1 VSSKADDFDVRYRDA
16 GTAGR
21 GRPPADGGYRG
32 NAGDVD
38 YDLGYDSTGWDTQ
51 GFRRTEADF
60 VDGHEEGL
68 SRDAGRGG
76 VGTAVRPDHGRAP
89 RGRHDGGHARAAGPA
104 AGPEESTQLNWENE
118 ATGGMWAPEAP
129 GGLEGVVPPLGAVV
143 PPGAGRTPGRG
154 RRGGRGG
161 GPGGRGRPRGPRG
174 LAGPGRRGLDRP
186 RVKVKGSWWR
196 HWTLRKALGVL
207 LGLVGGVVVLGAA
220 AVAIAYEK
228 TPVPTAALAATGF
241 SQSVVYSKDGSLIGR
256 FGTTN
261 RKMLQYNEIPKDMIN
276 AVVAAED
283 RNFFNEGGISP
294 TGIVR
299 AAYQDVSGNNGSLQ
313 GGSTI
318 TQEFVR
324 QYYSGIGTQ
333 QTLSRK
339 IKEIFVAMKVAKEK
353 SKQWILTNYLNT
365 IYLGQGAYGI
375 EAAAE
380 TYYGKP
386 SAKLTVAQDAV
397 IAAIIQQPSTYPL
410 SQYRTQLEARW
421 HYVLNGMVQMG
432 TLTEQNAAAMKFPA
446 PGDHVPQTLGRDVWD
461 PYVLNM
467 VQTELEHTY
476 HLTQEQIYN
485 GGYVIRTTVDNK
497 KMAALYEAVRENE
510 ALINASSHPLALSYM
525 HAAAVLEDPS
535 SGAIQAVYAGP
546 GYIGSRYN
554 GTGRVIT
561 RKLCTKIACEW
572 NMAADNREQ
581 VGSSFKPYVLA
592 AAVKAGMNVQTSTLN
607 GFNSLYIAPDDQP
620 TAYSTTANTPRSYL
634 VHNDSQS
641 ENGPY
646 TPQIAMAVS
655 INTAYADLWH
665 RVGGRAVASM
675 AQQFGV
681 NTDAACITASCSGT
695 GKMEDE
701 AGVALGQASLTVVE
715 QATMLATIDN
725 GGVYHNA
732 HIIASI
738 GQNSQN
744 NAPPIAI
751 KVTSYP
757 VFSSDPTA
765 NKNEATQVQ
774 YAMSKDDAPYGTAPG
789 AGMSNGQEIIAKTG
803 TTNSAQSAFFI
814 GAIPSQA
821 MAVALFTNQ
830 QGRGDQTLD
839 LLGGLSQGGM
849 GGTWPASI
857 WHTYAENQFLQ
868 LGIEPFPAP
877 VFTGQT
883 WNQVPPNL
891 RSVGKKHKK
900 HDNGQNGNGNGN
912 GDGNPSPTPTFS
924 CDPQFVTCS
933 TDPVNGGGNGGFG
946 GTGGP
951 GGGTGGTGGVGAAPA
966 GGGVGLVVTGLPLW
980 ARRRRQRARRP

>member
-1 VSSKADDFDVRYRDA
+1 VSRKADDFDVRHRDA
-16 GTAGR
+16 GTAGH
-21 GRPPADGGYRG
+21 GRPAADGGYGG

-51 GFRRTEADF
+51 GFRRPEAGFD
-60 VDGHEEGL
+60 DGHEAGR
-68 SRDAGRGG
+68 SRDIGRGG

-89 RGRHDGGHARAAGPA
+89 RGRRDGSHARAAGP
-104 AGPEESTQLNWENE
+104 GTDTEESTQLNWENE
-118 ATGGMWAPEAP
+118 ATGGMWAPQAP
-129 GGLEGVVPPLGAVV
+129 
-143 PPGAGRTPGRG
+143 
-154 RRGGRGG
+154 G
-161 GPGGRGRPRGPRG
+161 GPGGTGGPRGPRG
-174 LAGPGRRGLDRP
+174 PGRPGRRRLDHP
-186 RVKVKGSWWR
+186 RVKVKVKGGWWR
-196 HWTLRKALGVL
+196 RWTLRKALGVL
-207 LGLVGGVVVLGAA
+207 LGLVGGIVALGAV
-220 AVAIAYEK
+220 AVAIAYEE

-261 RKMLQYNEIPKDMIN
+261 RKMLQYNEIPRDMIN

-299 AAYQDVSGNNGSLQ
+299 AAYEDVSGNDGSLQ

-386 SAKLTVAQDAV
+386 AAKLSVAQDAV
-397 IAAIIQQPSTYPL
+397 IAAIVQQPSTYPL
-410 SQYRTQLEARW
+410 RQYRTQLEARW

-432 TLTEQNAAAMKFPA
+432 TLTQQNAAAMKFPV
-446 PGDHVPQTLGRDVWD
+446 PGDHVPQTLGADVWD

-467 VQTELEHTY
+467 VQNELEHTY

-485 GGYVIRTTVDNK
+485 GGYVVRTTVDDK

-510 ALINASSHPLALSYM
+510 AQINASSRPLELKYM
-525 HAAAVLEDPS
+525 HAAAALEDPGT
-535 SGAIQAVYAGP
+535 GAIQAVYAGP
-546 GYIGSRYN
+546 GYIGAKYN
-554 GTGRVIT
+554 GTGRVIS
-561 RKLCTKIACEW
+561 RKLCAKIACEW
-572 NMAADNREQ
+572 NMAVDNREQ
-581 VGSSFKPYVLA
+581 VGSSFKPYVLS

-607 GFNSLYIAPDDQP
+607 GFNNLYIAPDDQP
-620 TAYSTTANTPRSYL
+620 TTYSTTANTPRSYL
-634 VHNDSQS
+634 VHNDSRS

-665 RVGGRAVASM
+665 RVGGTAVANM

-681 NTDAACITASCSGT
+681 NTNAACITASCSGNSR
-695 GKMEDE
+695 MEDE
-701 AGVALGQASLTVVE
+701 AGVALGQASLTVLE

-725 GGVYHNA
+725 GGIYHSA
-732 HIIASI
+732 HIISSI
-738 GQNSQN
+738 GRNSQN
-744 NAPPIAI
+744 NSPAI
-751 KVTSYP
+751 PVKVTSYP
-757 VFSSDPTA
+757 VFSSDPTM

-814 GAIPSQA
+814 GAIPSQTL
-821 MAVALFTNQ
+821 AVALFTNQ
-830 QGRGDQTLD
+830 QGEGSQTLD

-857 WHTYAENQFLQ
+857 WHTYAENMFVP
-868 LGIEPFPAP
+868 LGIEPFPNP
-877 VFTGQT
+877 VFSGEI
-883 WNQVPPNL
+883 WNQVPLNL
-891 RSVGKKHKK
+891 RSAGKKHKK
-900 HDNGQNGNGNGN
+900 QDHGQNGNQGGQNGN
-912 GDGNPSPTPTFS
+912 GDGNPTPFPTFS
-924 CDPQFVTCS
+924 CDPQVVTC
-933 TDPVNGGGNGGFG
+933 TPDNGNGGAGG
-946 GTGGP
+946 GTGGL
-951 GGGTGGTGGVGAAPA
+951 GGTGGTGGTGGVNGAPVGA
-966 GGGVGLVVTGLPLW
+966 GTGLVVTGLPLW
-980 ARRRRQRARRP
+980 ARRRLRARARRRG